1 MSRSFGGT
9 SLTRLVPMRIS
20 PELISSRPAII
31 RRSVDLPQP
40 DGPTRTVN
48 EPSAMSMSTPWST
61 AVSPKLFFTDWI
73 VTLAMEKSLQ
83 ARKARAGASIGNR
96 TDTAMRANR

>member
-9 SLTRLVPMRIS
+9 SLTRRVPMRIS
-20 PELISSRPAII
+20 PELISSSPAII
-31 RRSVDLPQP
+31 LSSVDLPQP

-61 AVSPKLFFTDWI
+61 VVSPKLFFTDWI
-73 VTLAMEKSLQ
+73 VTLAMREC
-83 ARKARAGASIGNR
+83 RKRGEPAPAKYRQGRS
-96 TDTAMRANR
+96 TPP